1 MLLVCVEKVD
11 VGSLALR
18 FSGVGLKQ
26 YQHESL
32 GQHVGQRCFVT
43 VSGTEAM
50 AERYQGVLGGNFGLS
65 PSGPPLAAAV
75 CGIVLWNMPR
85 RRCALNIIQQNLD
98 INQLVQLWCRHILK
112 AVNRAQ
118 WAGK

>member
-18 FSGVGLKQ
+18 FGGVGLKQ
-26 YQHESL
+26 YQREPL

-50 AERYQGVLGGNFGLS
+50 AE
-65 PSGPPLAAAV
+65 
-75 CGIVLWNMPR
+75 
-85 RRCALNIIQQNLD
+85 
-98 INQLVQLWCRHILK
+98 
-112 AVNRAQ
+112 
-118 WAGK
+118 